1 METAMRVSPGRAA
14 TAAAAVL
21 VAVLLQGTLLAR
33 LPLPGGSPNL
43 VVVLVLAV
51 GLAAGAPA
59 GMSTGFAAGLLAD
72 LLSDHPVG
80 LLALCFAVAGF
91 VVGLLETDAERSVL
105 WPLLI
110 VGVGAAG
117 TFLLYL
123 GLLAVL
129 GRPSASG
136 LGDLPST
143 VVYDV
148 MLTPFVVPVVAAV
161 TRRLDADTLR

>member
-43 VVVLVLAV
+43 VVVVVLAV

-91 VVGLLETDAERSVL
+91 VAGLLETDAERSVL

>member
-1 METAMRVSPGRAA
+1 MRVSPAWTA
-14 TAAAAVL
+14 TVAVS
-21 VAVLLQGTLLAR
+21 VVAAVLLQGTLLAR

-43 VVVLVLAV
+43 VVVVVLAV
-51 GLAAGAPA
+51 GLAAGASA
-59 GMSTGFAAGLLAD
+59 GMSTGFAAGLLTD

-91 VVGLLETDAERSVL
+91 VAGLVETDAERSVL

-161 TRRLDADTLR
+161 TRRFDADTLR